1 MFTHFNI
8 SKLIQLAFLLW
19 HAMVLKLFPSCE
31 MSWELCNTYDLPCHM
46 YIKCQSQFLPVERPI
61 ISLYKYPFIE
71 LVNILSIH
79 I

>member
-31 MSWELCNTYDLPCHM
+31 MSWELGVM
-46 YIKCQSQFLPVERPI
+46 
-61 ISLYKYPFIE
+61 
-71 LVNILSIH
+71 
-79 I
+79 